1 MKPPQPPQPPQPSEP
16 SEQSASAKPPKSP
29 RPPRPSP
36 DVVRAGRT
44 AAGLAWRSGR
54 GALLLYLAGSVV
66 AGLLPAA
73 AALLVRELFDA
84 ITRHRPTDD
93 LVRVAVLLVA
103 VSLGIAL
110 VPAVTDFL
118 REQHAR
124 RVQLRVQDELFEGV
138 NRLPGLRHF
147 EDPAFQDELRLAQEA
162 GSSAP
167 GMLIG
172 SFVGGVQALVT
183 FLGFLV
189 TVCVLNPW
197 LGALTVVMALPT
209 FRTQL
214 TAGRRRAAVIR
225 DIVARSRRQLFYAS
239 LLTDTDAVKEIR
251 LFGLQ
256 DHFKDR
262 ARAELAAASEAER
275 RTELRNLVR
284 GVPPSVLGVAVY
296 GAGLVWVVRAVGE
309 GTLSVGD
316 VSVFLAATAAIQT
329 GVGQLAST
337 GSNAYQALLT
347 FVSYRALRDMA
358 PDLRQLDGPAEEPRP
373 LRSSITFENVWFR
386 YDDTSPWVLRG
397 VDLTLSAGTTTALVG
412 LNGAGKSTLVKLL
425 CRLYDPTVGRILWD
439 GTDLRAFAPDE
450 LRRRIGVVFQ
460 DYGRYDLTAS
470 ENVGLGRLDRAA
482 DPEAVT
488 AAARAAGIHDRLSRL
503 PAGYSTLLS
512 RIFVP
517 EGEQGGFPGSG
528 GPSFAGQS
536 LSGGEWQRV
545 AVARAFMRADA
556 DLMILDEP
564 SAGLDAEAEKE
575 IHDSLRTL
583 RRGATGVVI
592 SHRLGAVRDAGSIV
606 VLGDGRIV
614 EEGTH
619 RELMER
625 GGRYAELFELQAD
638 GYRPEAPGA
647 GTAPVP
653 GSVPVS
659 AVPGPRGEW

>member
-1 MKPPQPPQPPQPSEP
+1 M
-16 SEQSASAKPPKSP
+16 AA
-29 RPPRPSP
+29 
-36 DVVRAGRT
+36 AGRT
-44 AAGLAWRSGR
+44 AAGLAWRAGR

-84 ITRHRPTDD
+84 ITQHRPADA

-138 NRLPGLRHF
+138 NRLPGLRYF
-147 EDPAFQDELRLAQEA
+147 ENPAFQDELRLAQEA

-172 SFVGGVQALVT
+172 SVVGGVQALVT

-189 TVCVLNPW
+189 TVCLLNPL

-225 DIVARSRRQLFYAS
+225 DIVARSRRQMFYAS

-262 ARAELAAASEAER
+262 ARAELLAASEAER

-284 GVPPSVLGVAVY
+284 GVGPAVLGVAVY
-296 GAGLVWVVRAVGE
+296 GAGLVWVVRAVGA

-347 FVSYRALRDMA
+347 FVSYRALRDLP
-358 PDLRQLDGPAEEPRP
+358 PDLAAPEGPAAEPGP
-373 LRSSITFENVWFR
+373 LRSAITFENVWFR
-386 YDDTSPWVLRG
+386 YADDGPWVLRG
-397 VDLTLSAGTTTALVG
+397 VDLTLTAGQATALVG

-425 CRLYDPTVGRILWD
+425 CRLYDPTEGRVLWD
-439 GTDLRAFAPDE
+439 GTDIRRFPPDAY
-450 LRRRIGVVFQ
+450 RRRLGVVFQ
-460 DYGRYDLTAS
+460 DYGRYDLTAG
-470 ENVGLGRLDRAA
+470 ENVGLGRLDRAG
-482 DPEAVT
+482 DPAAV
-488 AAARAAGIHDRLSRL
+488 AGAARAAGVHDRLARL
-503 PAGYSTLLS
+503 PAGYATLLS

-517 EGEQGGFPGSG
+517 DSDQGGPGAG
-528 GPSFAGQS
+528 GQS

-583 RRGATGVVI
+583 RGGATGVLV
-592 SHRLGAVRDAGSIV
+592 SHRLSAVRDAGRIV
-606 VLGDGRIV
+606 VLGEGRVV

-619 RELMER
+619 TALMER
-625 GGRYAELFELQAD
+625 GGRYAELFTLQAD
-638 GYRPEAPGA
+638 GYRAD
-647 GTAPVP
+647 APVP
-653 GSVPVS
+653 DPV
-659 AVPGPRGEW
+659 A

>member
-1 MKPPQPPQPPQPSEP
+1 GGGAGGPPAPP
-16 SEQSASAKPPKSP
+16 
-29 RPPRPSP
+29 
-36 DVVRAGRT
+36 
-44 AAGLAWRSGR
+44 
-54 GALLLYLAGSVV
+54 
-66 AGLLPAA
+66 A

-84 ITRHRPTDD
+84 ITQHRPTDA

-124 RVQLRVQDELFEGV
+124 RVQLRVQDELFESV

-147 EDPAFQDELRLAQEA
+147 ENPAFQDELRLAQEA

-172 SFVGGVQALVT
+172 SVVGGVQALVT

-189 TVCVLNPW
+189 TVCVLNPL

-225 DIVARSRRQLFYAS
+225 DIVARSRRQMFYAS

-275 RTELRNLVR
+275 RTELRNLLR
-284 GVPPSVLGVAVY
+284 GFAPSVLGVAVY
-296 GAGLVWVVRAVGE
+296 GAGLVWVVRAVGQ
-309 GTLSVGD
+309 GALSVGD

-347 FVSYRALRDMA
+347 FVSYRSLRDLT
-358 PDLRQLDGPAEEPRP
+358 PDLKQLEGPAREPGP
-373 LRSSITFENVWFR
+373 LRSTITFEDVWFR

-397 VDLTLSAGTTTALVG
+397 VDLTLTAGATTALVG

-425 CRLYDPTVGRILWD
+425 CRLYDPTRGRVLWD
-439 GTDLRAFAPDE
+439 GTDIRRFTPDE
-450 LRRRIGVVFQ
+450 YRRRIGVVFQ
-460 DYGRYDLTAS
+460 DYCRYDLTAA
-470 ENVGLGRLDRAA
+470 ENVGLGRLDRAG
-482 DPEAVT
+482 DTDAVT
-488 AAARAAGIHDRLSRL
+488 GAAKAAGIHDRLTRL

-512 RIFVP
+512 RIFLP
-517 EGEQGGFPGSG
+517 DGEEGADLG
-528 GPSFAGQS
+528 FAGQA

-556 DLMILDEP
+556 DLLILDEP

-592 SHRLGAVRDAGSIV
+592 SHRLSAVRDAAAIV
-606 VLGDGRIV
+606 VLADGRVI
-614 EEGTH
+614 ERGTH
-619 RELMER
+619 EVLMGR
-625 GGRYAELFELQAD
+625 GGRYAELFTLQAD
-638 GYRPEAPGA
+638 GYRTDAP
-647 GTAPVP
+647 APVP
-653 GSVPVS
+653 GPVPDP
-659 AVPGPRGEW
+659 VP

>member
-1 MKPPQPPQPPQPSEP
+1 MLG
-16 SEQSASAKPPKSP
+16 
-29 RPPRPSP
+29 
-36 DVVRAGRT
+36 AGRT
-44 AAGLAWRSGR
+44 AAGLAWRAGR
-54 GALLLYLAGSVV
+54 GALVLYLAGSVV

-84 ITRHRPTDD
+84 ITQHRPTDA

-138 NRLPGLRHF
+138 NRLPGLRYF
-147 EDPAFQDELRLAQEA
+147 ENPAFQDELRLAQEA

-172 SFVGGVQALVT
+172 SVVGGVQALVT

-189 TVCVLNPW
+189 TVCVLNPL

-225 DIVARSRRQLFYAS
+225 DIVARSRRQMFYAS

-262 ARAELAAASEAER
+262 ARAELVAASEAER
-275 RTELRNLVR
+275 RTELRNLVK
-284 GVPPSVLGVAVY
+284 GVGPSVLGVAVY
-296 GAGLVWVVRAVGE
+296 GAGLVWVVRAVGA

-329 GVGQLAST
+329 GVGQLANT

-347 FVSYRALRDMA
+347 FVSYRALRDLA
-358 PDLRQLDGPAEEPRP
+358 PDLRQPDGPAERPAP

-397 VDLTLSAGTTTALVG
+397 VDLTLTAGEATALVG

-425 CRLYDPTVGRILWD
+425 CRLYDPTEGRILWD
-439 GTDLRAFAPDE
+439 GTDIRRFTPDAY
-450 LRRRIGVVFQ
+450 RRRIGVVFQ
-460 DYGRYDLTAS
+460 DYCRYDLTAG
-470 ENVGLGRLDRAA
+470 ENVGLGRLDRAGDTA
-482 DPEAVT
+482 AVT
-488 AAARAAGIHDRLSRL
+488 GAARAAGIHDRLTRL
-503 PAGYSTLLS
+503 PAGYETLLS

-517 EGEQGGFPGSG
+517 DGEQG
-528 GPSFAGQS
+528 GPSFAGGQS

-575 IHDSLRTL
+575 IHDSLRSL
-583 RRGATGVVI
+583 RGGATGVVI
-592 SHRLGAVRDAGSIV
+592 SHRLSAVRDAGRIV
-606 VLGDGRIV
+606 VLGDGRVV
-614 EEGTH
+614 EQGTH
-619 RELMER
+619 ATLMER
-625 GGRYAELFELQAD
+625 GGRYAELFTLQAD
-638 GYRPEAPGA
+638 GYRSDAPGA
-647 GTAPVP
+647 
-653 GSVPVS
+653 VPVS
-659 AVPGPRGEW
+659 

>member
-1 MKPPQPPQPPQPSEP
+1 MRRSERARA
-16 SEQSASAKPPKSP
+16 EVLA
-29 RPPRPSP
+29 
-36 DVVRAGRT
+36 AGRT
-44 AAGLAWRSGR
+44 AAGLAWRAGR
-54 GALLLYLAGSVV
+54 LALLLHLAGSVV

-84 ITRHRPTDD
+84 ITQHRPTDA

-124 RVQLRVQDELFEGV
+124 RVQLRVQDELFESV

-147 EDPAFQDELRLAQEA
+147 ENPAFQDELRLAQEA

-172 SFVGGVQALVT
+172 SVVGGVQALVT

-189 TVCVLNPW
+189 TVCVLNPL

-225 DIVARSRRQLFYAS
+225 DIVARSRRQMFYAS

-275 RTELRNLVR
+275 RTELRNLLR
-284 GVPPSVLGVAVY
+284 GFAPSVLGVAVY
-296 GAGLVWVVRAVGE
+296 GAGLVWVVRAVGQ
-309 GTLSVGD
+309 GALSVGD

-347 FVSYRALRDMA
+347 FVSYRSLRDLT
-358 PDLRQLDGPAEEPRP
+358 PDLKQLEGPAREPEP
-373 LRSSITFENVWFR
+373 LRSTITFEDVWFR

-397 VDLTLSAGTTTALVG
+397 VDLTLTAGATTALVG

-425 CRLYDPTVGRILWD
+425 CRLYDPTRGRVLWD
-439 GTDLRAFAPDE
+439 GTDIRRFTPDE
-450 LRRRIGVVFQ
+450 YRRRIGVVFQ
-460 DYGRYDLTAS
+460 DYCRYDLTAA
-470 ENVGLGRLDRAA
+470 ENVGLGRLDRAG
-482 DPEAVT
+482 DTDAVT
-488 AAARAAGIHDRLSRL
+488 GAAKAAGIHDRLTRL

-512 RIFVP
+512 RIFLP
-517 EGEQGGFPGSG
+517 DGEEGADLG
-528 GPSFAGQS
+528 FAGQA

-556 DLMILDEP
+556 DLLILDEP

-592 SHRLGAVRDAGSIV
+592 SHRLSAVRDAAAIV
-606 VLGDGRIV
+606 VLADGRVI
-614 EEGTH
+614 ERGTH
-619 RELMER
+619 EVLMGR
-625 GGRYAELFELQAD
+625 GGRYAELFTLQAD
-638 GYRPEAPGA
+638 GYRTDAP
-647 GTAPVP
+647 APVP
-653 GSVPVS
+653 GPVPDP
-659 AVPGPRGEW
+659 VP

>member
-1 MKPPQPPQPPQPSEP
+1 MTRQPR
-16 SEQSASAKPPKSP
+16 A
-29 RPPRPSP
+29 
-36 DVVRAGRT
+36 DVLGAGRT
-44 AAGLAWRSGR
+44 AAALAWRAGR
-54 GALLLYLAGSVV
+54 GTLLLYLAGSVV

-84 ITRHRPTDD
+84 ITQHRPTDA
-93 LVRVAVLLVA
+93 LVRVAVLLVG

-172 SFVGGVQALVT
+172 SVVGGVQALVT
-183 FLGFLV
+183 FLGFLI
-189 TVCVLNPW
+189 TVCVLNPL

-225 DIVARSRRQLFYAS
+225 DIVARSRRQMFYAS

-275 RTELRNLVR
+275 RTELRNLLR
-284 GVPPSVLGVAVY
+284 GVGPSVLGVAVY
-296 GAGLVWVVRAVGE
+296 GVGLVWVVGAVGA

-329 GVGQLAST
+329 GVGQLANS

-347 FVSYRALRDMA
+347 FVSYRALRHLA

-386 YDDTSPWVLRG
+386 YDDSSPWVLRG
-397 VDLTLSAGTTTALVG
+397 VDLTLTAGAATALVG

-425 CRLYDPTVGRILWD
+425 CRLYDPTEGRILWD
-439 GTDLRAFAPDE
+439 GTDIRRFTPDE
-450 LRRRIGVVFQ
+450 YRRRIGVVFQ
-460 DYGRYDLTAS
+460 DYGRYDLTAG
-470 ENVGLGRLDRAA
+470 ENVGLGRLDRAG
-482 DPEAVT
+482 DSGAVT
-488 AAARAAGIHDRLSRL
+488 AAARAAGVHDRLARL
-503 PAGYSTLLS
+503 PAGYGTLLS

-517 EGEQGGFPGSG
+517 DAEQGGP

-556 DLMILDEP
+556 DLLILDEP

-583 RRGATGVVI
+583 RTGATGVVI
-592 SHRLGAVRDAGSIV
+592 SHRLGAVRDADRIV
-606 VLGDGRIV
+606 VLGDGRVV

-619 RELMER
+619 TALVER
-625 GGRYAELFELQAD
+625 GGRYAELFALQAD
-638 GYRPEAPGA
+638 GYRTDAPGA
-647 GTAPVP
+647 
-653 GSVPVS
+653 VPVS
-659 AVPGPRGEW
+659 

>member
-1 MKPPQPPQPPQPSEP
+1 MKRQPR
-16 SEQSASAKPPKSP
+16 A
-29 RPPRPSP
+29 
-36 DVVRAGRT
+36 DVLRAGRT
-44 AAGLAWRSGR
+44 AARLAWRAGP

-84 ITRHRPTDD
+84 ITQDRPADV
-93 LVRVAVLLVA
+93 LVRVAVLMVGVA
-103 VSLGIAL
+103 LGIAL

-172 SFVGGVQALVT
+172 SVVGGVQALVT
-183 FLGFLV
+183 FLGFLI
-189 TVCVLNPW
+189 TVCVLNPL

-284 GVPPSVLGVAVY
+284 GVGPSVLGVAVY
-296 GAGLVWVVRAVGE
+296 GAGLVWVVGAVGS
-309 GTLSVGD
+309 GALSVGD

-347 FVSYRALRDMA
+347 FVSYRALRDLA
-358 PDLRQLDGPAEEPRP
+358 PDLRQLEGPAEEPRP

-386 YDDTSPWVLRG
+386 YDDSSPWVLRG
-397 VDLTLSAGTTTALVG
+397 VDLTLTAGAATALVG

-425 CRLYDPTVGRILWD
+425 CRLYDPTEGRILWD
-439 GTDLRAFAPDE
+439 GTDIRRFTPDE
-450 LRRRIGVVFQ
+450 YRRRIGVVFQ
-460 DYGRYDLTAS
+460 DYGRYDLTAA
-470 ENVGLGRLDRAA
+470 ENVGLGRLDRAG
-482 DPEAVT
+482 DTGAVT
-488 AAARAAGIHDRLSRL
+488 AAARAAGVHDRLTRL
-503 PAGYSTLLS
+503 PAGYDTLLS

-517 EGEQGGFPGSG
+517 DAEQGGPGA
-528 GPSFAGQS
+528 SFAGQS

-556 DLMILDEP
+556 DLLILDEP

-583 RRGATGVVI
+583 RGGATGVVI
-592 SHRLGAVRDAGSIV
+592 SHRLGAVRDADRIV
-606 VLGDGRIV
+606 VLGDGRVV

-619 RELMER
+619 RTLVER
-625 GGRYAELFELQAD
+625 GGRYAELFTLQAD
-638 GYRPEAPGA
+638 GYRTDAA
-647 GTAPVP
+647 DPVP
-653 GSVPVS
+653 DPVP
-659 AVPGPRGEW
+659 

>member
-1 MKPPQPPQPPQPSEP
+1 MNAPAPEGPTSSGPAPEGPAPTGRK
-16 SEQSASAKPPKSP
+16 
-29 RPPRPSP
+29 

-44 AAGLAWRSGR
+44 AAGLAWRAGR

-84 ITRHRPTDD
+84 ITQHRPTDA

-124 RVQLRVQDELFEGV
+124 RLQLTVQDELFERV
-138 NRLPGLRHF
+138 NRLPGLRYF
-147 EDPAFQDELRLAQEA
+147 ENPAFQDELRLAQEA

-172 SFVGGVQALVT
+172 SVVGGVQALVT

-189 TVCVLNPW
+189 TICVLNPL

-209 FRTQL
+209 FHTQL

-225 DIVARSRRQLFYAS
+225 DIVANSRRQLFYAG

-262 ARAELAAASEAER
+262 ARAELAVASEAER

-284 GVPPSVLGVAVY
+284 GVPSSVLGVAVY
-296 GAGLVWVVRAVGE
+296 GVGLVWVVGAVGR
-309 GTLSVGD
+309 GALSVGD

-329 GVGQLAST
+329 GVGQLANT

-347 FVSYRALRDMA
+347 FVSYRALRDMT
-358 PDLRQLDGPAEEPRP
+358 PDLRQLEGPAREPGP

-397 VDLTLSAGTTTALVG
+397 VDLTLTAGAATALVG

-425 CRLYDPTVGRILWD
+425 CRLYDPPEGRILWD
-439 GTDLRAFAPDE
+439 GTDIRRFTPDAY
-450 LRRRIGVVFQ
+450 RRRIGVVFQ
-460 DYGRYDLTAS
+460 DYRRYDLTAG
-470 ENVGLGRLDRAA
+470 ENVGLGRLDRAG
-482 DPEAVT
+482 DTGAVT
-488 AAARAAGIHDRLSRL
+488 GAARAAGIHDRLTRL
-503 PAGYSTLLS
+503 PAGYDTLLS

-517 EGEQGGFPGSG
+517 DGEQAAAFG
-528 GPSFAGQS
+528 GQS

-556 DLMILDEP
+556 DLLILDEP

-583 RRGATGVVI
+583 RAGATGVVI
-592 SHRLGAVRDAGSIV
+592 SHRLSAVRDAGHIV
-606 VLGDGRIV
+606 VLGDGRVV

-619 RELMER
+619 ETLMDG
-625 GGRYAELFELQAD
+625 GGRYAELFTLQAD
-638 GYRPEAPGA
+638 GYRTDAPDPDRA
-647 GTAPVP
+647 QVPDPV
-653 GSVPVS
+653 
-659 AVPGPRGEW
+659 A